1 MKDWFARN
9 SRKIF
14 LFFICFI
21 LLAGAWATEKI
32 LAWKADTYKSGIT
45 RVIRLREVEPRF
57 YGKFTPTDDEMRMS
71 DTLVRKGYRVRTDT
85 DGFIMPS
92 RIHDRADLTL
102 AFLGG
107 STTACYYV
115 DEEDRFPCLA
125 GRLLEK
131 DTNLKV
137 NSYNSGVGGN
147 YSLHSL
153 DILLNKLIPLKPD
166 IVVMMHNINDLT
178 VLLFAS
184 HDSYWSKDFK
194 KGNTSPLVV
203 LKKRYVDLPLIVEDY
218 FPHLHNAL
226 KNLEKNVRRTLRPQK
241 AARQD
246 DELRDIRG
254 RRIVINK
261 DYLVNEFK
269 MNLQMFINICRA
281 RNIAPVLMT
290 MANRLQENPDPLA
303 IRLTQGLEMDHGI
316 TYKQY
321 KDIFDLFN
329 ETIRQTGAANGVLVI
344 DLAPAIPQE
353 KEYIYDLV
361 HFTKLGSQLASVVI
375 KENLKR
381 HLSSLKPISS
391 RMQ

>member
-1 MKDWFARN
+1 
-9 SRKIF
+9 
-14 LFFICFI
+14 
-21 LLAGAWATEKI
+21 
-32 LAWKADTYKSGIT
+32 
-45 RVIRLREVEPRF
+45 
-57 YGKFTPTDDEMRMS
+57 
-71 DTLVRKGYRVRTDT
+71 
-85 DGFIMPS
+85 
-92 RIHDRADLTL
+92 
-102 AFLGG
+102 
-107 STTACYYV
+107 
-115 DEEDRFPCLA
+115 
-125 GRLLEK
+125 
-131 DTNLKV
+131 
-137 NSYNSGVGGN
+137 
-147 YSLHSL
+147 
-153 DILLNKLIPLKPD
+153 
-166 IVVMMHNINDLT
+166 
-178 VLLFAS
+178 
-184 HDSYWSKDFK
+184 
-194 KGNTSPLVV
+194 
-203 LKKRYVDLPLIVEDY
+203 
-218 FPHLHNAL
+218 LHNAL